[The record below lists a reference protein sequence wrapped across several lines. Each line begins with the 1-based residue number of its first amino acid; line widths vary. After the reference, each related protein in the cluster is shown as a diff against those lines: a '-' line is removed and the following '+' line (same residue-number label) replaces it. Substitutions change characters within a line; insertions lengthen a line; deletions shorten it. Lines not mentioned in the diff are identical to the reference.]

1 MLENHYHLER
11 LDLEME
17 GILRL
22 EVVSTDP
29 VRYPI
34 SAFFLPN
41 EEKYVT
47 DSYVITVKV
56 KDGMFQYLFFLFMIH
71 LYEILQWYSP
81 AQFVVKH
88 SIICWKN
95 MPEMCY
101 TVNCYYLKVQTDF
114 TWPRF
119 GCELGAFTGFTGRI
133 KIYLNC

>member
-41 EEKYVT
+41 EGKYVT

-56 KDGMFQYLFFLFMIH
+56 KDGMFQYLFF
-71 LYEILQWYSP
+71 
-81 AQFVVKH
+81 
-88 SIICWKN
+88 
-95 MPEMCY
+95 
-101 TVNCYYLKVQTDF
+101 YL
-114 TWPRF
+114 
-119 GCELGAFTGFTGRI
+119 
-133 KIYLNC
+133 